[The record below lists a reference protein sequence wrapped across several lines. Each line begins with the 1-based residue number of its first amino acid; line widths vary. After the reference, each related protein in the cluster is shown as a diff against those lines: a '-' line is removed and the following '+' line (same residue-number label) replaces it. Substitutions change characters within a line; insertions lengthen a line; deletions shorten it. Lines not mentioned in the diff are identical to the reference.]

1 MKIQSLLA
9 PLFPEVERPL
19 TADDSPATLGSWDSV
34 RQVDV
39 VLTVEEAFDI
49 ALSTAEIAGLT
60 SVGAL
65 VEILR
70 RRGLDV
76 TAT

>member
-1 MKIQSLLA
+1 VKIQSLLG
-9 PLFPEVERPL
+9 PLFPEVDRPL
-19 TADDSPATLGSWDSV
+19 NAEDSPATLWPWDSV
-34 RQVDV
+34 RQVDI
-39 VLTVEEAFDI
+39 VLSVEDAFGL
-49 ALSTAEIAGLT
+49 ALTTAEIAGLK

-76 TAT
+76 EL

>member
-1 MKIQSLLA
+1 MKIQSILG
-9 PLFPEVERPL
+9 PLFPEIDRPL
-19 TADDSPATLGSWDSV
+19 TAGDSPATLWPWDSV
-34 RQVDV
+34 RQVDII
-39 VLTVEEAFDI
+39 LTVEEAFD
-49 ALSTAEIAGLT
+49 LGLTTAEIAGLT

-76 TAT
+76 EA